1 MLTPEYLASFSSRYL
16 GMVDNLN
23 EQIVR
28 DIARRMI
35 KTGKVTD
42 TAKWQIKQAQES
54 GKLLD
59 DIVAEVGRFT
69 GYSDKHVKEL
79 FKEAGVTGI
88 RNDAKPLIDAGV
100 INDAKLSKNM
110 SDLLLANAKKTS
122 GDINNLTMTTA
133 VKSQQLYMQSLNE
146 ALLKIQSGAFSY
158 QEALRYAIRKAAQ
171 AGGMVLYDSGAQMS
185 LDAALRMALLTGLNQ
200 TVATLTEM
208 YADDM
213 GVEYYETTAHPGAR
227 LEHTYWQG
235 QVFKIHGEGDGYRN
249 FYDATGYGTV
259 TGLCGANCRHS
270 FYPYWPGISKPAY
283 TKEMLDDYSVAKYS
297 YDGNMLTEYEC
308 SQIQRRFER
317 AIRESK
323 RILCGYDSAIQYAED
338 SETEQYLK
346 NEFQKESVKL
356 KKREKKLKNFCSETG
371 RSVDTARTQVYAVK
385 DQNGNIVNYGRSTS
399 MKAVWANRKAK
410 K

>member
-88 RNDAKPLIDAGV
+88 RNDAKPLIDAGI

-133 VKSQQLYMQSLNE
+133 AKSQQLYMASEYGGDSNKRFGDAVHTGTRANGTRGFVSLGNLW
-146 ALLKIQSGAFSY
+146 AGSVAGLRIANLNYWLGSGGWYFS
-158 QEALRYAIRKAAQ
+158 ARP
-171 AGGMVLYDSGAQMS
+171 S
-185 LDAALRMALLTGLNQ
+185 LTGRRGS
-200 TVATLTEM
+200 VVDWASS
-208 YADDM
+208 M
-213 GVEYYETTAHPGAR
+213 GVNLAA
-227 LEHTYWQG
+227 
-235 QVFKIHGEGDGYRN
+235 
-249 FYDATGYGTV
+249 
-259 TGLCGANCRHS
+259 
-270 FYPYWPGISKPAY
+270 
-283 TKEMLDDYSVAKYS
+283 
-297 YDGNMLTEYEC
+297 
-308 SQIQRRFER
+308 
-317 AIRESK
+317 
-323 RILCGYDSAIQYAED
+323 
-338 SETEQYLK
+338 
-346 NEFQKESVKL
+346 
-356 KKREKKLKNFCSETG
+356 
-371 RSVDTARTQVYAVK
+371 
-385 DQNGNIVNYGRSTS
+385 
-399 MKAVWANRKAK
+399 
-410 K
+410 